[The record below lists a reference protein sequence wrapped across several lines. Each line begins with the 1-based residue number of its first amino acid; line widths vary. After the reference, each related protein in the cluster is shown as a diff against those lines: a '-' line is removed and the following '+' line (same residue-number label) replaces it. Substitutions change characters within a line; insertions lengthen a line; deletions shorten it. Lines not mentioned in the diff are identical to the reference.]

1 MLLLGSYQIKSAKAY
16 IIEHLKPSYID
27 PQRSEFIVEL
37 CEQHPDL
44 VRAHF
49 DSRHSSSRTYRTT
62 IRYHDQ
68 IPHIREWY
76 CTCVIGSRVI
86 GCCAHV
92 AALLWYLGVE
102 RGIPPTTVH
111 PLSTIRLL
119 NAIDNSTRLEEFDL
133 EVDEEGH
140 YVREVSTNDSD
151 TEEQEEDNDH
161 SD

>member
-1 MLLLGSYQIKSAKAY
+1 M
-16 IIEHLKPSYID
+16 
-27 PQRSEFIVEL
+27 
-37 CEQHPDL
+37 
-44 VRAHF
+44 
-49 DSRHSSSRTYRTT
+49 
-62 IRYHDQ
+62 
-68 IPHIREWY
+68 
-76 CTCVIGSRVI
+76 
-86 GCCAHV
+86 
-92 AALLWYLGVE
+92 E

-161 SD
+161 SDWILIDDLCFTIDRKKEEQNDWTMKRNR